1 MKKGPVLAKRGWHNN
16 VKPLNP
22 DINHTRWFL
31 LVRFVKRA
39 LMAAWYTASNY
50 DVLYYS
56 AYMTLA
62 VFGTFFH
69 HFFFAFHLLDIVYR
83 YQSL

>member
-16 VKPLNP
+16 IKPLNP
-22 DINHTRWFL
+22 DATPSKL
-31 LVRFVKRA
+31 SRFWRFSKRV
-39 LMAAWYTASNY
+39 LKAAWYMGSNY
-50 DVLYYS
+50 DVLYYG

-83 YQSL
+83 Y